1 VLTPFIG
8 VAGVQPLAHTGQHL
22 VIELAEQHGEPLFS
36 SSSRTYRLR
45 RENECLR
52 MECSPHTRSA
62 NAPAD
67 GFAREILAAAESMD
81 DDGDVAAL
89 REAKYFLLDFLM
101 DGPKTAKE
109 VRAAARE
116 AGHTPRT
123 IDASEN

>member
-1 VLTPFIG
+1 
-8 VAGVQPLAHTGQHL
+8 
-22 VIELAEQHGEPLFS
+22 
-36 SSSRTYRLR
+36 
-45 RENECLR
+45 
-52 MECSPHTRSA
+52 
-62 NAPAD
+62 
-67 GFAREILAAAESMD
+67 MD